1 MRFGTERNQ
10 SPWSYLIVMPK
21 RFEDQP
27 WYPEWKKT
35 IDRVIAALMARDSVK
50 PGTPQ
55 REAADLE
62 YEAVHCRLSGAG
74 GTAPIVFCPIWLSD
88 CASAP
93 QLLSSTQYSNDVLS
107 RHLRLHPKHR
117 ANARAQAPAPHIVV
131 PPSRAL
137 SLIDVTTLQ
146 REGQRWAT
154 KTSLPKKCGTKRRLG
169 RDLRV
174 LR

>member
-62 YEAVHCRLSGAG
+62 YEAAI
-74 GTAPIVFCPIWLSD
+74 AAF
-88 CASAP
+88 
-93 QLLSSTQYSNDVLS
+93 
-107 RHLRLHPKHR
+107 
-117 ANARAQAPAPHIVV
+117 RAQAEQH
-131 PPSRAL
+131 R
-137 SLIDVTTLQ
+137 
-146 REGQRWAT
+146 
-154 KTSLPKKCGTKRRLG
+154 
-169 RDLRV
+169 
-174 LR
+174 